1 MLRVHRQFI
10 VLRYTASHADSG
22 KRRRAEMLYGVAR
35 KSANLIK
42 MSLVTSAA
50 MLAICLLALSW
61 DKPAGATLPGENGKI
76 VFSDTQ
82 NFRELRKA
90 EVQLRRMPLPRT
102 WVNRPPWR
110 CARVR
115 CVACFGV
122 LVARDTCK
130 GRQVRRSSP
139 RAPHS
144 CGRDLPGRVRGSST
158 SGWLC
163 RDSLGNLQ
171 QEGAGKLTQSNRLR
185 RSPMRGDTDHQGNLA
200 PAAIAIRAYKTERRL
215 YHERPAWLPK

>member
-82 NFRELRKA
+82 NFPSEDH
-90 EVQLRRMPLPRT
+90 EIYTMLPDGT
-102 WVNRPPWR
+102 H
-110 CARVR
+110 VR
-115 CVACFGV
+115 QVT
-122 LVARDTCK
+122 DKK
-130 GRQVRRSSP
+130 GRDQKPTWSP
-139 RAPHS
+139 DGSKIGWVHGGGQFWVHYFET
-144 CGRDLPGRVRGSST
+144 GRQRMVVNIP
-158 SGWLC
+158 
-163 RDSLGNLQ
+163 
-171 QEGAGKLTQSNRLR
+171 
-185 RSPMRGDTDHQGNLA
+185 
-200 PAAIAIRAYKTERRL
+200 
-215 YHERPAWLPK
+215 